1 MTGELFDPTP
11 YVVTVRDPDRYVT
24 PGMGQDARRTARR
37 RALIED
43 GVHPA
48 TRFPL
53 TGLGSCGDCAHLIL
67 KDGPALGAG
76 AGRWWKCTQALKD
89 GRGPDIV
96 RSWPSCTAW
105 RDVLASGQSR
115 PRAGVDEQDVRAL
128 RAGRVGLLPGTGRVR
143 VGPRVRHRVA
153 E

>member
-11 YVVTVRDPDRYVT
+11 YVVTVGDPDRYVT
-24 PGMGQDARRTARR
+24 PGMGQGARRTARR

-48 TRFPL
+48 TRLP
-53 TGLGSCGDCAHLIL
+53 TTSSGTCGDCAHLVL
-67 KDGPALGAG
+67 KNLGVDR
-76 AGRWWKCTQALKD
+76 RWWKCTQALKD

-105 RDVLASGQSR
+105 QQRE
-115 PRAGVDEQDVRAL
+115 DE
-128 RAGRVGLLPGTGRVR
+128 T
-143 VGPRVRHRVA
+143 
-153 E
+153 

>member
-37 RALIED
+37 RALIDD
-43 GVHPA
+43 GIHPA
-48 TRFPL
+48 TRFPV
-53 TGLGSCGDCAHLIL
+53 TDRGTCGGCAHLIV
-67 KDGPALGAG
+67 KDGPALGVG
-76 AGRWWKCTQALKD
+76 AGRWWKCRKALKD

-105 RDVLASGQSR
+105 QQR
-115 PRAGVDEQDVRAL
+115 EEE
-128 RAGRVGLLPGTGRVR
+128 T
-143 VGPRVRHRVA
+143 
-153 E
+153 

>member
-1 MTGELFDPTP
+1 MSGELFDATP
-11 YVVTVRDPDRYVT
+11 FVVEPPDPGRHVT
-24 PGMGQDARRTARR
+24 DGMGQDARRTARR

-48 TRFPL
+48 TRLPV
-53 TGLGSCGDCAHLIL
+53 TDRGTCGGCAHLIL
-67 KDGPALGAG
+67 KDGPALGVG

-105 RDVLASGQSR
+105 QQR
-115 PRAGVDEQDVRAL
+115 EE
-128 RAGRVGLLPGTGRVR
+128 GT
-143 VGPRVRHRVA
+143 
-153 E
+153 

>member
-1 MTGELFDPTP
+1 MTGARVPGLPDHLLLGELFDPTP

-67 KDGPALGAG
+67 KDGPALGVGGYGQEPQRPHA
-76 AGRWWKCTQALKD
+76 T
-89 GRGPDIV
+89 GPD
-96 RSWPSCTAW
+96 
-105 RDVLASGQSR
+105 
-115 PRAGVDEQDVRAL
+115 RA
-128 RAGRVGLLPGTGRVR
+128 
-143 VGPRVRHRVA
+143 A
-153 E
+153 EPPAQ

>member
-1 MTGELFDPTP
+1 MKGELFDPTP

-37 RALIED
+37 RSLIED

-67 KDGPALGAG
+67 KDGPALGVG

-105 RDVLASGQSR
+105 QQR
-115 PRAGVDEQDVRAL
+115 EEE
-128 RAGRVGLLPGTGRVR
+128 T
-143 VGPRVRHRVA
+143 
-153 E
+153 

>member
-1 MTGELFDPTP
+1 MTGELFDATQYAADLP
-11 YVVTVRDPDRYVT
+11 DPDRYVT
-24 PGMGQDARRTARR
+24 AGMGQDARRTARR

-48 TRFPL
+48 TRLP
-53 TGLGSCGDCAHLIL
+53 TTEAGSCGDCAHLIL

-76 AGRWWKCTQALKD
+76 AGRWWKCTRALKD

-105 RDVLASGQSR
+105 QQR
-115 PRAGVDEQDVRAL
+115 EEE
-128 RAGRVGLLPGTGRVR
+128 T
-143 VGPRVRHRVA
+143 
-153 E
+153 

>member
-1 MTGELFDPTP
+1 MTGARVPGLPDHLLLGELFDPTP

-24 PGMGQDARRTARR
+24 PGLGQDARRTARR
-37 RALIED
+37 RALIEH

-53 TGLGSCGDCAHLIL
+53 TGPGSCGDCAHLIL
-67 KDGPALGAG
+67 KDGPALGVG

-105 RDVLASGQSR
+105 QQR
-115 PRAGVDEQDVRAL
+115 EEE
-128 RAGRVGLLPGTGRVR
+128 T
-143 VGPRVRHRVA
+143 
-153 E
+153 

>member
-1 MTGELFDPTP
+1 MSGELFDATP
-11 YVVTVRDPDRYVT
+11 YVVEPPDPDRYVT
-24 PGMGQDARRTARR
+24 DGMGQDARRTARR

-67 KDGPALGAG
+67 KDGPALGVG

-105 RDVLASGQSR
+105 QQR
-115 PRAGVDEQDVRAL
+115 EEE
-128 RAGRVGLLPGTGRVR
+128 T
-143 VGPRVRHRVA
+143 
-153 E
+153 